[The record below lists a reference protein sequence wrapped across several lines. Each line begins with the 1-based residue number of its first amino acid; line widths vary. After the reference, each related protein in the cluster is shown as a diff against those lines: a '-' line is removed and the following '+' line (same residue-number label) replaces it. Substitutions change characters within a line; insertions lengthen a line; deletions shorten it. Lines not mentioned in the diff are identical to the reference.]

1 MISSEMAICAHRPV
15 PVLDRMTDKTDR
27 LTPFLIPRST
37 ELNGPHMIAALLEL
51 MGQSGGHGPAYRNAL
66 RRSFHGYYGLPST
79 SETDA
84 EFEAALDSAVEMDLV
99 LRINPD
105 PAQYGDLFVCNL
117 ASSRLSPNLL

>member
-1 MISSEMAICAHRPV
+1 MAICAHRPV
-15 PVLDRMTDKTDR
+15 PVVDRMTDKKDR
-27 LTPFLIPRST
+27 LAPFRMPSST

-51 MGQSGGHGPAYRNAL
+51 MCKPNGHGPAYRNEL

-84 EFEAALDSAVEMDLV
+84 EFDAALDSAVEMDMV

-117 ASSRLSPNLL
+117 YKR